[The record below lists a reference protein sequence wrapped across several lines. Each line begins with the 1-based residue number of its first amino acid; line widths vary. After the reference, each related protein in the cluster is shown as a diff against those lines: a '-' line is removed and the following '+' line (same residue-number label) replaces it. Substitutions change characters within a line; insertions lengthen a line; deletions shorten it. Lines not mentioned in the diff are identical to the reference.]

1 MRPMTNPARA
11 SFPAPRTTALAAAL
25 LGATLLSACSLA
37 PTYERPAAPVAAAY
51 PSDAAGAAS
60 RTGSAPAAAE
70 GRDPLDTGW
79 RDYFVEPRLQQLI
92 AAALENNRD
101 LRTAALRIEE
111 ARALYNVQ
119 SADRLPNVN
128 ANLGATRAKTPATV
142 SPTGESVIGR
152 RVDAGLAISSFELD
166 FFGRVKSLNDAALA
180 AYLATDEARQA
191 AQISLVAQVAQAYF
205 TERAFAEQ
213 YALAQQTFEA
223 RARTYKLTQ
232 QRAEVGASSRLD
244 LRSNET
250 LMETARAAALTLA
263 RQRAQAENALTLL
276 VGQPAATGSA
286 ANGAV
291 AGGGAPNNGAGTPPD
306 AGPNGAANAAN
317 AAASAGAM
325 PSDARLDALAAVPA
339 GLPSELLAR
348 RPDIRA
354 AEQRL
359 KSANANIGAARA
371 AFFPRISLTA
381 AIGSTSP
388 TLGGLFDSGTGSWS
402 FAPQLVLP
410 IFDAGRNRANLTL
423 SEVRKNI
430 AVADYEK
437 TIQTA
442 FREVADALAA
452 RDYLGEQVAAQ
463 RAVQDAQ
470 ADRLKLLQLRFD
482 NGVASSLDVLDAQ
495 RELFS
500 AQQTLVQARLLRTN
514 SAIDLYRALGGGLK

>member
-1 MRPMTNPARA
+1 MKPTIKPI
-11 SFPAPRTTALAAAL
+11 ALASAV
-25 LGATLLSACSLA
+25 LLSACSMA
-37 PTYERPAAPVAAAY
+37 PTYERPAAPVAAAF
-51 PSDAAGAAS
+51 PSDSAGAAS
-60 RTGSAPAAAE
+60 RTSVPLPLPADVRSAV
-70 GRDPLDTGW
+70 DTGW
-79 RDYFVEPRLQQLI
+79 REYFTDPRLQQLI

-101 LRTAALRIEE
+101 LRTAVLRIEE
-111 ARALYNVQ
+111 ARAQYNIQ

-128 ANLGATRAKTPATV
+128 ASVADTRAKTPAFLSSNGRSTIGQRYDVGV
-142 SPTGESVIGR
+142 SV
-152 RVDAGLAISSFELD
+152 SSFELD

-180 AYLATDEARQA
+180 TYLATAEARSA
-191 AQISLVAQVAQAYF
+191 AQIALVSQVAQAYY
-205 TERAFAEQ
+205 TERAYAEQ
-213 YALAQQTFEA
+213 YALAQQTYEA

-250 LMETARAAALTLA
+250 LMETARASALALA

-276 VGQPAATGSA
+276 VGQAPAT
-286 ANGAV
+286 
-291 AGGGAPNNGAGTPPD
+291 
-306 AGPNGAANAAN
+306 
-317 AAASAGAM
+317 AASGAM
-325 PSDARLDALAAVPA
+325 PSNQQIDIMSAIPA
-339 GLPSELLAR
+339 GLPSDLLTR

-359 KSANANIGAARA
+359 KAANANIGAARA

-381 AIGSTSP
+381 AVGSSSP
-388 TLGGLFDSGTGSWS
+388 ALHGLFDSGSGSWS
-402 FAPQLVLP
+402 FAPQLTLP

-423 SEVRKNI
+423 AEVRKNL

-452 RDYLGEQVAAQ
+452 RDYLGEQEAAQ
-463 RAVQDAQ
+463 RAVQEAQ

-482 NGVASSLDVLDAQ
+482 NGVASSLDILDAQ

-500 AQQTLVQARLLRTN
+500 AQQALVQARLLRTS
-514 SAIDLYRALGGGLK
+514 SAIDLYRTLGGGVR

>member
-1 MRPMTNPARA
+1 MIKPALPLTVLVA
-11 SFPAPRTTALAAAL
+11 
-25 LGATLLSACSLA
+25 LLSACSLA
-37 PTYERPAAPVAAAY
+37 PTYQRPEAPVAAAF
-51 PSDAAGAAS
+51 PADSAGAAA
-60 RTGSAPAAAE
+60 RTSVPLPLAA
-70 GRDPLDTGW
+70 GVRDAVDTGW
-79 RDYFVEPRLQQLI
+79 RDYFADPRLQQLI

-101 LRTAALRIEE
+101 LRSAALRIEE
-111 ARALYNVQ
+111 ARAQYDIQ

-128 ANLGATRAKTPATV
+128 ANASATKAKTPAFL
-142 SPTGESVIGR
+142 SPSGQTSIGKR
-152 RVDAGLAISSFELD
+152 YDAGLALSSFELD

-191 AQISLVAQVAQAYF
+191 AQISLVAQVAQAYY
-205 TERAFAEQ
+205 TERAYAEQ
-213 YALAQQTFEA
+213 YALAQQTYDA

-244 LRSNET
+244 LRANET
-250 LMETARAAALTLA
+250 LMETARVAALTLA
-263 RQRAQAENALTLL
+263 RQRAQADNALTLL
-276 VGQPAATGSA
+276 VGQPASAGSA
-286 ANGAV
+286 AA
-291 AGGGAPNNGAGTPPD
+291 
-306 AGPNGAANAAN
+306 
-317 AAASAGAM
+317 AGAM
-325 PSDARLDALAAVPA
+325 PNDQQIDALSALPT
-339 GLPSELLAR
+339 GLPSDLLAR

-381 AIGSTSP
+381 ALGSSSP
-388 TLGGLFDSGTGSWS
+388 SLNGLFDGGSGSWS
-402 FAPQLVLP
+402 FAPQLSLP
-410 IFDAGRNRANLTL
+410 IFDAGRNRANLGL
-423 SEVRKNI
+423 AEVRKHL

-452 RDYLGEQVAAQ
+452 RDYLGEQVSAQ

-500 AQQTLVQARLLRTN
+500 AQQTLVQARLQRTT
-514 SAIDLYRALGGGLK
+514 SAIDLYRALGGGVK

>member
-1 MRPMTNPARA
+1 MKPMTKPALPLA
-11 SFPAPRTTALAAAL
+11 VLAAAL
-25 LGATLLSACSLA
+25 LSACSMA
-37 PTYERPAAPVAAAY
+37 PTYQRPEAPVATAF
-51 PSDAAGAAS
+51 PSDSAGAAA
-60 RTGSAPAAAE
+60 RTSVPLPLAASA
-70 GRDPLDTGW
+70 RDAVDTGW
-79 RDYFVEPRLQQLI
+79 REYFADPRLQQLI

-101 LRTAALRIEE
+101 LRSAALRIEE
-111 ARALYNVQ
+111 ARAQYDIQ
-119 SADRLPNVN
+119 SADRLPNLN
-128 ANLGATRAKTPATV
+128 ANAGATKAKTPAFL
-142 SPTGESVIGR
+142 SPSGQTTIGKR
-152 RVDAGLAISSFELD
+152 YDAGLALSSFELD

-191 AQISLVAQVAQAYF
+191 AQISLVAQVAQAYY
-205 TERAFAEQ
+205 TERAYAEQ
-213 YALAQQTFEA
+213 YALAQQSYDA
-223 RARTYKLTQ
+223 RARTYQLTQ

-263 RQRAQAENALTLL
+263 RQRAQADNALTLL
-276 VGQPAATGSA
+276 VGQPASA
-286 ANGAV
+286 
-291 AGGGAPNNGAGTPPD
+291 
-306 AGPNGAANAAN
+306 GAAATSAN
-317 AAASAGAM
+317 AAGAM
-325 PSDARLDALAAVPA
+325 PSDLQIDVLSALPT
-339 GLPSELLAR
+339 GLPSDLLAR

-381 AIGSTSP
+381 ALGSSSP
-388 TLGGLFDSGTGSWS
+388 SLNGLFDGGSGSWS
-402 FAPQLVLP
+402 FAPQLTLP
-410 IFDAGRNRANLTL
+410 IFDAGRNRANLGL
-423 SEVRKNI
+423 AEVRKNL

-437 TIQTA
+437 TIQSA

-463 RAVQDAQ
+463 RAVQEAQ

-500 AQQTLVQARLLRTN
+500 AQQTLVQARLLRTT
-514 SAIDLYRALGGGLK
+514 SAIDLYRALGGGVK

>member
-1 MRPMTNPARA
+1 MTKFALPL
-11 SFPAPRTTALAAAL
+11 TVLAAAL
-25 LGATLLSACSLA
+25 LSACSMA
-37 PTYERPAAPVAAAY
+37 PTYQRPAAPVAAAF
-51 PSDAAGAAS
+51 PADTAGAGAKTGFAS
-60 RTGSAPAAAE
+60 VQAGPGQKDAV
-70 GRDPLDTGW
+70 DTGW
-79 RDYFVEPRLQQLI
+79 REYFSDPRLQQLI
-92 AAALENNRD
+92 AAALDNNRD

-111 ARALYNVQ
+111 ARAQYDIQ
-119 SADRLPNVN
+119 SADRLPNLN
-128 ANLGATRAKTPATV
+128 ANAAVTKAKTPAFL
-142 SPTGESVIGR
+142 SPTGQTTIGKR
-152 RVDAGLAISSFELD
+152 YDAGLAISAFELD

-191 AQISLVAQVAQAYF
+191 AQIALVAQVAQAYY
-205 TERAFAEQ
+205 TERAYAEQ
-213 YALAQQTFEA
+213 YALAQQTYEA

-263 RQRAQAENALTLL
+263 RQRAQADNALTLL
-276 VGQPAATGSA
+276 VGQPSSQ
-286 ANGAV
+286 AV
-291 AGGGAPNNGAGTPPD
+291 AG
-306 AGPNGAANAAN
+306 AA
-317 AAASAGAM
+317 AGAM
-325 PSDARLDALAAVPA
+325 PSDQQIDLLSAVPT
-339 GLPSELLAR
+339 GLPSDLLTR

-381 AIGSTSP
+381 ALGSSSP
-388 TLGGLFDSGTGSWS
+388 SLGGLFDGGSGSWS
-402 FAPQLVLP
+402 FAPQLTLP

-423 SEVRKNI
+423 SEVRKNL
-430 AVADYEK
+430 AVTDYEK
-437 TIQTA
+437 AIQTA

-500 AQQTLVQARLLRTN
+500 AQQSLVQARLLRTT

>member
-1 MRPMTNPARA
+1 MMKTKHNHSAPPRR
-11 SFPAPRTTALAAAL
+11 APRVTAAAGALAAAALL
-25 LGATLLSACSLA
+25 LGGCSMA
-37 PTYERPAAPVAAAY
+37 PTYQRPEAPVAQAY
-51 PSDAAGAAS
+51 PAV
-60 RTGSAPAAAE
+60 PAAA
-70 GRDPLDTGW
+70 GRSGGVAPAGKPATDTGW
-79 RDYFVEPRLQQLI
+79 REFFPDERLQQLI
-92 AAALENNRD
+92 ATALEYNRD

-111 ARALYNVQ
+111 ARAAYNIQ
-119 SADRLPNVN
+119 SAERLPNLN
-128 ANLGATRAKTPATV
+128 GTLGGTRAKTPRSV
-142 SPTGESVIGR
+142 STTGTDITGTR
-152 RVDAGLAISSFELD
+152 FDAGLSISSFELD

-180 AYLATDEARQA
+180 TYLASDEARQA
-191 AQISLVAQVAQAYF
+191 AQISVVAEVAKAYF

-213 YALAQQTFEA
+213 YRLAQQTYEA
-223 RARTYKLTQ
+223 RARTYQLTQ
-232 QRAEVGASSRLD
+232 QRLEVGASSRLD

-250 LMETARAAALTLA
+250 LMETARVAALTLA

-276 VGQPAATGSA
+276 VGQAPA
-286 ANGAV
+286 
-291 AGGGAPNNGAGTPPD
+291 
-306 AGPNGAANAAN
+306 
-317 AAASAGAM
+317 AAASGAM
-325 PSDARLDALAAVPA
+325 ASDAAIDAMSAVPE

-359 KSANANIGAARA
+359 KAANANIGAARA

-381 AIGSTSP
+381 AIGSSSP
-388 TLGGLFDSGTGSWS
+388 DFSGLFDSGTGSWS
-402 FAPQLVLP
+402 FVPQLVLP
-410 IFDAGRNRANLTL
+410 IFDAGRNRANLNL
-423 SEVRKNI
+423 SEVRKNL

-452 RDYLGEQVAAQ
+452 RTYLGDQVAAQ

-470 ADRLKLLQLRFD
+470 ADRLKLLQLRFE

-500 AQQTLVQARLLRTN
+500 AEQSLVQARLLRTT

>member
-1 MRPMTNPARA
+1 MTKLARHGA
-11 SFPAPRTTALAAAL
+11 RIALSGAAL
-25 LGATLLSACSLA
+25 LTACSMA
-37 PTYERPAAPVAAAY
+37 PTYERPAAPVAAVF
-51 PSDAAGAAS
+51 PSDSAGAAS
-60 RTGSAPAAAE
+60 RTSAPLTLAAGA
-70 GRDPLDTGW
+70 RSAVDTGW
-79 RDYFVEPRLQQLI
+79 REYFTDSRLQQLI
-92 AAALENNRD
+92 AASLENNRD
-101 LRTAALRIEE
+101 LRTAVLRIEE
-111 ARALYNVQ
+111 ARAQYNIQ
-119 SADRLPNVN
+119 SADRVPNLN
-128 ANLGATRAKTPATV
+128 ASAAATRAKTPAFL
-142 SPTGESVIGR
+142 SPTSETTIGKRYDVGVSV
-152 RVDAGLAISSFELD
+152 SSFELD

-191 AQISLVAQVAQAYF
+191 AQIALVAQVAQAYY
-205 TERAFAEQ
+205 TERAYAEQ
-213 YALAQQTFEA
+213 YALAQQTYEA
-223 RARTYKLTQ
+223 RARTYNLTQ

-250 LMETARAAALTLA
+250 LMETARASALTLA

-276 VGQPAATGSA
+276 VGQPAGSNAGTSGADAARGGSA
-286 ANGAV
+286 ALSTA
-291 AGGGAPNNGAGTPPD
+291 
-306 AGPNGAANAAN
+306 
-317 AAASAGAM
+317 AGAM
-325 PSDARLDALAAVPA
+325 PSDQQIDALSAIPA
-339 GLPSELLAR
+339 GLPSDLLTR

-359 KSANANIGAARA
+359 QAANANIGAARA

-381 AIGSTSP
+381 AIGSSSP
-388 TLGGLFDSGTGSWS
+388 SLHGLFDSGSGSWS
-402 FAPQLVLP
+402 FAPQLTLP

-423 SEVRKNI
+423 TEVRKNL

-452 RDYLGEQVAAQ
+452 RDYLGDQVSAQ

-500 AQQTLVQARLLRTN
+500 AQQSLVQARLLRTTT
-514 SAIDLYRALGGGLK
+514 AIDLYRALGGGLQ

>member
-1 MRPMTNPARA
+1 MIKLALPLTV
-11 SFPAPRTTALAAAL
+11 LAA
-25 LGATLLSACSLA
+25 LLSACSLA
-37 PTYERPAAPVAAAY
+37 PTYQRPEAPVAAAF
-51 PSDAAGAAS
+51 PADSAGAGARTSVPLPLAAGA
-60 RTGSAPAAAE
+60 
-70 GRDPLDTGW
+70 RDAVDTGW
-79 RDYFVEPRLQQLI
+79 RDYFADPRLQQLI

-111 ARALYNVQ
+111 ARAQYDIQ
-119 SADRLPNVN
+119 SADRLPNLN
-128 ANLGATRAKTPATV
+128 ANASGTKAKTPAFL
-142 SPTGESVIGR
+142 SPSGQTSIGKR
-152 RVDAGLAISSFELD
+152 YDAGLALSSFELD

-191 AQISLVAQVAQAYF
+191 AQISLVAQVAQAYY
-205 TERAFAEQ
+205 TERAYAEQ
-213 YALAQQTFEA
+213 YALAQQTYDA

-244 LRSNET
+244 LRANET
-250 LMETARAAALTLA
+250 LMETARTAALTLA
-263 RQRAQAENALTLL
+263 RQRAQADNALTLL
-276 VGQPAATGSA
+276 VGQPASAGAGSA
-286 ANGAV
+286 A
-291 AGGGAPNNGAGTPPD
+291 T
-306 AGPNGAANAAN
+306 
-317 AAASAGAM
+317 AGAM
-325 PSDARLDALAAVPA
+325 PNDQQIDALSALPT
-339 GLPSELLAR
+339 GLPSDLLAR

-381 AIGSTSP
+381 ALGSSSP
-388 TLGGLFDSGTGSWS
+388 SLNGLFDGGSGSWS
-402 FAPQLVLP
+402 FAPQLSLP
-410 IFDAGRNRANLTL
+410 IFDAGRNRANLGL
-423 SEVRKNI
+423 AEVRKHL

-437 TIQTA
+437 AIQTA

-452 RDYLGEQVAAQ
+452 RDYLGEQVSAQ

-500 AQQTLVQARLLRTN
+500 AQQTLVQARLQRTT
-514 SAIDLYRALGGGLK
+514 SAIDLYRALGGGVK